1 MRRVPPRPAATGATA
16 TGERLEAIAREQD
29 AMHARVLTFSRL
41 HDVDQAVVFL
51 HKSALPVLKEQFGF
65 RGVSAGADRKEGV
78 MMMLSLWANESALE
92 SSNRPLVEA
101 REQALALSGASLIV
115 EHFEQVSES
124 LARPPAAGGALMLTR
139 FRVEPGSLDEK
150 LMYFERE
157 FLPELIGLPGFCS
170 VRNLVDRYSG
180 RGVTETSWEG
190 QRAMKSAEAE
200 LSRSR
205 PGAAEQGI
213 SFGETAHLEVLLFEQ
228 G

>member
-1 MRRVPPRPAATGATA
+1 
-16 TGERLEAIAREQD
+16 
-29 AMHARVLTFSRL
+29 MHARVLTFSRL

-51 HKSALPVLKEQFGF
+51 HESALPVLKTQLGF
-65 RGVSAGADRKEGV
+65 RGVSAGADRKGRV
-78 MMMLSLWANESALE
+78 MMMLSLWADESTLA
-92 SSNRPLVEA
+92 SSNRPLIEA

-124 LARPPAAGGALMLTR
+124 LARPPAAGGSLMLTR

-157 FLPELIGLPGFCS
+157 FLPELIRLPGFCS

-180 RGVTETSWEG
+180 RGVTGTSWEG
-190 QRAMKSAEAE
+190 RRAMKSAEAE
-200 LSRSR
+200 LARSR

-213 SFGETAHLEVLLFEQ
+213 RFGETAHLEVLLFEQ